1 MIMKYLSHLLILIL
15 LSSCSSLAFWDNQE
29 EDVEPEETTE
39 TIGIIDRL
47 TFWNNGDDEIDLS
60 EPKLLEDVI
69 NQEELSL
76 NWKISLPS
84 ERSATDFVPNFSGKG
99 DNKLGSFMPAFSGKT
114 IFISNNDG
122 AVGSY
127 DQSSGEKNWNVQITP
142 LSSGISAGFGVL
154 VVAGS
159 QGELICLSQSDG
171 SIIWSINIG
180 AEVLAQAAI
189 DAKYVLIKTSSGEL
203 NAYSID
209 DGTKAWSYRSQL
221 PALTLRGSSPP
232 VIEEGIVYAAFDNG
246 RLGAFQIDTGFLIWD
261 GAISYVEGTS
271 ELDNMIDAD
280 AAPVLEGGLLFI
292 ANYQGQIAAFDP
304 AQRRIV
310 WADKASSFYSP
321 IISKGVLAILES
333 NSTFKTYSI
342 KTFNESWNNDEY
354 YLRDLSNP
362 EIYKGNIVVGDFEGY
377 IHVIDTL
384 NGKTISRMKLTR
396 SPIKTIVA
404 RAENIYIIDE
414 TFNLYS
420 ISL

>member
-1 MIMKYLSHLLILIL
+1 M
-15 LSSCSSLAFWDNQE
+15 
-29 EDVEPEETTE
+29 
-39 TIGIIDRL
+39 
-47 TFWNNGDDEIDLS
+47 
-60 EPKLLEDVI
+60 
-69 NQEELSL
+69 
-76 NWKISLPS
+76 
-84 ERSATDFVPNFSGKG
+84 
-99 DNKLGSFMPAFSGKT
+99 
-114 IFISNNDG
+114 
-122 AVGSY
+122 
-127 DQSSGEKNWNVQITP
+127 
-142 LSSGISAGFGVL
+142 
-154 VVAGS
+154 
-159 QGELICLSQSDG
+159 
-171 SIIWSINIG
+171 
-180 AEVLAQAAI
+180 AQAAI

-342 KTFNESWNNDEY
+342 KTFNESWNNEEY

-377 IHVIDTL
+377 IHVINTL

-404 RAENIYIIDE
+404 RAENVYIIDE